1 VEAIFGLGEALVSD
15 RVNADVDKVRDG
27 DIVAKAVATKKRA
40 IHASPTGGTQ
50 EQPIEPAQQVQPALT
65 DGLRSNPRQQK
76 MLVRRPADAAS
87 GGFSTRPHRRGLAAR
102 FRGQDLLE

>member
-1 VEAIFGLGEALVSD
+1 VEAIFGLGEALVSG

-65 DGLRSNPRQQK
+65 RTPI
-76 MLVRRPADAAS
+76 
-87 GGFSTRPHRRGLAAR
+87 
-102 FRGQDLLE
+102 